1 MDLYEILELKP
12 TASNIEIKK
21 AYHRLVK
28 LYHPD
33 KNNSAT
39 STEKFQKIQS
49 AYEIL
54 INDKSRQEYQKMNQT
69 ERFSF
74 VEILEKI
81 IKENIN
87 ISEITKYGI
96 ELAKLD
102 FDYIQK
108 NFINFFKAINVSELL
123 DFFKKGIVS
132 HKTFNSTSIC
142 SESDNDIYDDK
153 YAEYYYNLPISYQ
166 KINNLDI
173 NIELNIKVGDIACIN
188 KRKIKLK
195 RNINNVLTTSTF
207 IFNMSSPYIVFIGAG
222 DLIND
227 VTGNLIIKL
236 KLPTNYYWNE
246 NIIVIEQSMSLYE
259 MIYGID
265 IFLEFGNDKN
275 INIQN
280 WVPSRDGY
288 VVDITTSNKN
298 VILSNYNLAIKLFL
312 DYEDTPYKKELLKTN
327 FS

>member
-33 KNNSAT
+33 KNSSIT

-54 INDKSRQEYQKMNQT
+54 INDKSRQEYQKMNQI

-81 IKENIN
+81 IKENMNIN
-87 ISEITKYGI
+87 EITKYGI

-108 NFINFFKAINVSELL
+108 NFINFFKSINVSELL
-123 DFFKKGIVS
+123 DFFKKGIVPRKS
-132 HKTFNSTSIC
+132 FNSVIC
-142 SESDNDIYDDK
+142 SESDNDIFDESH
-153 YAEYYYNLPISYQ
+153 AEYYYNLPISYQ

-173 NIELNIKVGDIACIN
+173 NIELNIKIGDIASIN

-195 RNINNVLTTSTF
+195 RNINNILTTSTF
-207 IFNMSSPYIVFIGAG
+207 IFTMNNPYIVFIGAG
-222 DLIND
+222 DEEDDL
-227 VTGNLIIKL
+227 VGNLIIKL
-236 KLPTNYYWNE
+236 KLPPNYYWNE
-246 NIIVIEQSMSLYE
+246 NIIVIEHPMSLYE
-259 MIYGID
+259 MIYGINIYFD
-265 IFLEFGNDKN
+265 LGNDKN

-288 VVDITTSNKN
+288 IVDITTNNKN
-298 VILSNYNLAIKLFL
+298 ITLLNYNLAVKLFL
-312 DYEDTPYKKELLKTN
+312 DYEDTPDKKELLKAN